1 MGVRPGG
8 PGATFGSMDL
18 YSILAVDPSADAE
31 TIRSAY
37 RTLARRH
44 HPDAGGD
51 ATRMAQINDAWAILG
66 DPALRRRYDRENG
79 HTRLSRAV
87 MAPPPPATN
96 PGPPPVA
103 QAAWSAAP
111 PATTAGPRAGRIL
124 DFGRYAG
131 WSILEL
137 SRSDPDYLLWL
148 ERTPIGRSFRNDIAS
163 ALESRQVTAAAFAGA
178 GPAFRQGG
186 GSSGGLL
193 GRLFR

>member
-1 MGVRPGG
+1 
-8 PGATFGSMDL
+8 MDL
-18 YSILAVDPSADAE
+18 YSILGVDPSADAE
-31 TIRSAY
+31 SIKSAY

-51 ATRMAQINDAWAILG
+51 ASRMAGINDAWAILG
-66 DPALRRRYDRENG
+66 DPSLRRRYDRENG
-79 HTRLSRAV
+79 HTRLGRAV
-87 MAPPPPATN
+87 IAPAAPATN
-96 PGPPPVA
+96 PGPPPAAA
-103 QAAWSAAP
+103 QASWSTPTPPAPSAAR
-111 PATTAGPRAGRIL
+111 TGRIL

-163 ALESRQVTAAAFAGA
+163 ALQSRQGAAAAFAGA
-178 GPAFRQGG
+178 GPAFRQAP
-186 GSSGGLL
+186 GSGGGLL